1 MSLGKPHFFFFP
13 LCKMRVEAVLTVV
26 VVLVA
31 ILYGLFPEDCNYVA
45 RVLVGAVLTELN
57 APSGPVKSNN
67 GETVLMRTAATGHV
81 AMAIMLLDDGHDPNR
96 QDQVIFTRPRSF
108 FHALTS

>member
-1 MSLGKPHFFFFP
+1 
-13 LCKMRVEAVLTVV
+13 MRMVCAYLTVV
-26 VVLVA
+26 VAFVA
-31 ILYGLFPEDCNYVA
+31 IIYGLFPEDCNYVA